1 MPVCLIGL
9 GSNEGNR
16 RHTLEAAAACLVA
29 HPRIHV
35 AAVSSWRETASVGG
49 PAGQTPFLNGA
60 LTAETALPPQDLL
73 ALLQQIEH
81 DLGRRRGER
90 WGPRPIDLDLLLYDE
105 ATLNTPLLELPH
117 PRMAWR
123 RFVIEP
129 AAEVAATMVHP
140 TTGWTVARLLE
151 HLNTA
156 ASYVAITG
164 GIAAGKSHLA
174 RRLAEALPAQLIA
187 EEPDWPRLDAFYAD
201 PAGQGWP
208 MELEFLNQ
216 RAGLLERL
224 EKQWAVS
231 DFWFDQSPA
240 FARAWLPPE
249 QLPAFIDRWK
259 EVRRGVPR
267 PKLIVLLDAP
277 AETLLARLRSRGRP
291 CEQRLT
297 EDQLERIRQAI
308 REQTRQGDVGP
319 VLYLSNAGHDA
330 AFAEVL
336 AAVRGME

>member
-16 RHTLEAAAACLVA
+16 RHKLEAAVARLAA

-49 PAGQTPFLNGA
+49 RLGQPTFLNGA
-60 LTAETALPPQDLL
+60 LTAETTLPPQDLL
-73 ALLQQIEH
+73 ALLQQIER
-81 DLGRRRGER
+81 DLGRSPGER

-129 AAEVAATMVHP
+129 AAEVAGTMVHP

-174 RRLAEALPAQLIA
+174 RRLAETLPAQLIA

-201 PAGQGWP
+201 PTGQGWP

-216 RAGLLERL
+216 RAGLLERI

-277 AETLLARLRSRGRP
+277 AETLLARLRARGRP

-297 EDQLERIRQAI
+297 EQQLERIRQALS
-308 REQTRQGDVGP
+308 EQAHQGDVGP
-319 VLYLSNAGHDA
+319 VLRLSNANRDA
-330 AFAEVL
+330 ALTEVL
-336 AAVRGME
+336 AAVRAAE

>member
-297 EDQLERIRQAI
+297 EEQLERIRQAI
-308 REQTRQGDVGP
+308 SEQTRQGDVGP

>member
-1 MPVCLIGL
+1 
-9 GSNEGNR
+9 
-16 RHTLEAAAACLVA
+16 
-29 HPRIHV
+29 
-35 AAVSSWRETASVGG
+35 
-49 PAGQTPFLNGA
+49 
-60 LTAETALPPQDLL
+60 
-73 ALLQQIEH
+73 
-81 DLGRRRGER
+81 
-90 WGPRPIDLDLLLYDE
+90 
-105 ATLNTPLLELPH
+105 
-117 PRMAWR
+117 
-123 RFVIEP
+123 VIEP

-297 EDQLERIRQAI
+297 EEQLERIRQAI